1 MKNNQKV
8 RCGKCGKANLKGSA
22 HNSRTCGKVKT
33 PTVTATPKKVT
44 PVKMKPHKK
53 NKQPTMVNSDNQALD
68 VLKRY
73 VKKPHRT
80 AKKWLKS
87 TAHLYRIPQPLY
99 DTAEMYALNLIY
111 HRKGVK
117 FADTET
123 VRLAQK
129 NLCKTYLL
137 KDPEGVCL
145 SEFLKDAAV
154 PVKDKLVL
162 TRTKWLVT
170 QLKEKHATNPVTQT
184 VRTVQGTSLTG
195 SYAVREILNAQRS

>member
-1 MKNNQKV
+1 MKNSKKV
-8 RCGKCGKANLKGSA
+8 RCGKCGKANLKGVA
-22 HNSRTCGKVKT
+22 HNSRTCGKNRH
-33 PTVTATPKKVT
+33 PSLNSTPKKVT
-44 PVKMKPHKK
+44 TVKMKPSKK
-53 NKQPTMVNSDNQALD
+53 GKQVISDGGVQTSDA
-68 VLKRY
+68 LKRY

-80 AKKWLKS
+80 AKKWLES
-87 TAHLYRIPQPLY
+87 TAHLYRIPKPLY
-99 DTAEMYALNLIY
+99 NAAEMYALNLIY

-137 KDPEGVCL
+137 QDPDGVCL

-162 TRTKWLVT
+162 TRTKWLVA
-170 QLKEKHATNPVTQT
+170 QLKEKHATNPTHPLVGAT
-184 VRTVQGTSLTG
+184 RGASLVG
-195 SYAVREILNAQRS
+195 SYAVSEILNAQRS